1 MAASVYSRRFDDWRA
16 SQMVDDKTA
25 VLAALSDADEVTRC
39 RTMAGLETA
48 DIDHDI
54 RRSISQIAQEDTS
67 VQCRLTA
74 VRKLAAFWPAPDVLR
89 LFKTL
94 AVDPEIQVADAVV
107 GAMCRAKDQT
117 AREMLLEAYL
127 KAPHFGYK
135 WLVFEGM
142 TSAWSFSEIESMVLG
157 YFIADSDE
165 VVRASTVAYL
175 GRQQDANVIA
185 DLIQLLNDSDA
196 RVRANA
202 IEALGHFK
210 LVVDRDVFMRM
221 LTDTNHRVQSA
232 AMCILHEMGGIP
244 LDGAIT
250 KMVKSNDELARA
262 SAVYVLRQRKEFP
275 QRRELLEDLADDR
288 SATVQR
294 QLALVG

>member
-1 MAASVYSRRFDDWRA
+1 MIEDKAAIVAGLRDE
-16 SQMVDDKTA
+16 
-25 VLAALSDADEVTRC
+25 DATTRC
-39 RTMAGLETA
+39 RSLASLEPQ

-54 RRSISQIAQEDTS
+54 LPSITRMAQEDTS
-67 VQCRLTA
+67 VQVRLTA
-74 VRKLAAFWPAPDVLR
+74 VRTLAVFWPGPDVLH

-107 GAMCRAKDQT
+107 GALCRAKDQK
-117 AREMLLEAYL
+117 AREVLLEAYL

-142 TSAWSFSEIESMVLG
+142 TAAWKYHEIESLVLG

-175 GRQQDANVIA
+175 GRQHDANVIA
-185 DLIQLLNDSDA
+185 DLIQLLHDSDA

-202 IEALGHFK
+202 VEALGHYK
-210 LVVDRDVFMRM
+210 AVVDREVFMRM
-221 LTDTNHRVQSA
+221 LTDANHRVQSA

-244 LDGAIT
+244 LDGALT
-250 KMVKSNDELARA
+250 RMAKSNDELARA

-275 QRRELLEDLADDR
+275 HRREILEDLADDR